1 MDDHPRLATRF
12 GKNYHRSY
20 VRMKLERLRES
31 GLGSMRSFEE
41 WLIEVAK
48 LRADKV
54 TSQPSLAN
62 VPDEELII
70 GLLLLENLD
79 RPGLLE
85 SAALILARLAVD
97 QKELARLC
105 EAGTSRFSASRAHG
119 RGFRKIGHANC
130 FPATA
135 LVRATSY

>member
-31 GLGSMRSFEE
+31 GPGSMRSFEE

-97 QKELARLC
+97 QKELARLAKQERVDFLLPALTG
-105 EAGTSRFSASRAHG
+105 EASE
-119 RGFRKIGHANC
+119 K
-130 FPATA
+130 
-135 LVRATSY
+135 

>member
-1 MDDHPRLATRF
+1 MDGLPRLATRF

-31 GLGSMRSFEE
+31 GPGSMQSFEE

-54 TSQPSLAN
+54 TSDPSLADL
-62 VPDEELII
+62 PDEELII

-79 RPGLLE
+79 QPGLLE
-85 SAALILARLAVD
+85 SAAMMLSRLAVD
-97 QKELARLC
+97 QKELARLAKQ
-105 EAGTSRFSASRAHG
+105 ERVDFLLPALTADASER
-119 RGFRKIGHANC
+119 
-130 FPATA
+130 
-135 LVRATSY
+135 